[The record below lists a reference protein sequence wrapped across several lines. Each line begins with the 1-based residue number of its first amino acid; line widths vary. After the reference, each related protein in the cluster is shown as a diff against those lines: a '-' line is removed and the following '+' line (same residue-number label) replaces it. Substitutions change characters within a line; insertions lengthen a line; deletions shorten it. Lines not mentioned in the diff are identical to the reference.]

1 MHRSTLRLCAIDLQG
16 RPIATLS
23 RTLPYANANAYY
35 QRMGSAIN
43 DFAAETE
50 KAHGP
55 VLGVSFAIPGAIS
68 ADGTVITFNDSTGA
82 TGVTIDTIAQS
93 VRYPRQLIREAAAIA
108 MTETLHDTAISDAI
122 CLYLNRR
129 PSGALIMNGRL
140 HRGPNL
146 CDGAIEHM
154 TLIPGG
160 KPCHCGRRGCMAAYC
175 SPENLPE
182 DYESIPG
189 FFSVYNALGVMGVGT
204 TSTLPLTLCAVR
216 RASAMAGS
224 GISSAS
230 AAPMTPRAL

>member
-1 MHRSTLRLCAIDLQG
+1 MPTPTPTTSGWVQ
-16 RPIATLS
+16 
-23 RTLPYANANAYY
+23 
-35 QRMGSAIN
+35 AIN

-68 ADGTVITFNDSTGA
+68 ADGAVITFNDSTGA

-154 TLIPGG
+154 TLVPGG

-182 DYESIPG
+182 DY
-189 FFSVYNALGVMGVGT
+189 
-204 TSTLPLTLCAVR
+204 
-216 RASAMAGS
+216 RASPA
-224 GISSAS
+224 SSACWSKARPITAS
-230 AAPMTPRAL
+230 A

>member
-23 RTLPYANANAYY
+23 RTLPYANTNAYY

-108 MTETLHDTAISDAI
+108 MTETLHDAAISDAI

-129 PSGALIMNGRL
+129 PSGALIMN
-140 HRGPNL
+140 
-146 CDGAIEHM
+146 
-154 TLIPGG
+154 
-160 KPCHCGRRGCMAAYC
+160 AAC
-175 SPENLPE
+175 T
-182 DYESIPG
+182 
-189 FFSVYNALGVMGVGT
+189 AART
-204 TSTLPLTLCAVR
+204 C
-216 RASAMAGS
+216 AMAPS
-224 GISSAS
+224 N
-230 AAPMTPRAL
+230 T